1 MFQPM
6 LYNIETPTR
15 MPMQTTPPRRTPP
28 TASRQLFLTR
38 LRRLLLLSAACACAT
53 ALVLSA
59 LWVSAGVI
67 HVVDGEAG
75 DVVTRV
81 ALKESVSDASAQ
93 KLAQRLESE
102 TPGLKIDVI
111 DEAEA
116 RTLLSMQ
123 EPWMKD
129 LPTVEIGRLP
139 TLLEIRHPA
148 RLESP
153 AAVIAFNQSLQQLP
167 ESDFIEFNATG
178 YEGMVSMLRNVR
190 LYAGLL
196 AKFFCVLAALGYA
209 LTAGLSGGKGAP
221 GLARSIARSAV
232 VTTLGGVVGLFV
244 HLWLTHFATAGIYR
258 LPPLSTLSVLGVFGV
273 AFLITL
279 IAGLS
284 GGISKQSAEPLAPPT
299 EAPRET

>member
-1 MFQPM
+1 M
-6 LYNIETPTR
+6 L
-15 MPMQTTPPRRTPP
+15 MQTASTRPPPP
-28 TASRQLFLTR
+28 SASRQQTLVR
-38 LRRLLLLSAACACAT
+38 LRRLLLLSAACACAIT
-53 ALVLSA
+53 LALSA
-59 LWVSAGVI
+59 LWVGAGVL

-81 ALKESVSDASAQ
+81 ALKENVSDAAAQ
-93 KLAQRLESE
+93 KLATRLVSE

-111 DEAEA
+111 GEAEA
-116 RTLLSMQ
+116 RTLLSLQ

-153 AAVIAFNQSLQQLP
+153 ATVMAFNQSLQKLP
-167 ESDFIEFNATG
+167 ECDFIEFNATG

-209 LTAGLSGGKGAP
+209 LAAGLPGGKGAP
-221 GLARSIARSAV
+221 GLARGIARSAV
-232 VTTLGGVVGLFV
+232 VTTLGGVVGLII
-244 HLWLTHFATAGIYR
+244 HLWLVQYAAAGIYR
-258 LPPLSTLSVLGVFGV
+258 LPALPASSVLLVFGV

-279 IAGLS
+279 LAGWS
-284 GGISKQSAEPLAPPT
+284 GRTPAQTTGTIGPAAET
-299 EAPRET
+299 IREG